1 MVATPVAEIA
11 MPGVQ
16 STPSLPHGVELSNLD
31 GKRPIYSTAMLPA
44 SVTAQAIDQAE
55 RIEAEG
61 GIKPATDDLRIH
73 VVHNGDTLQRLA
85 ARYLDDERRAMEIF
99 DLNRGTLTNP
109 HLLPIGVEIVIPAKR
124 QTK

>member
-1 MVATPVAEIA
+1 
-11 MPGVQ
+11 MPRSEERRDPQ
-16 STPSLPHGVELSNLD
+16 

-44 SVTAQAIDQAE
+44 NARQSTTLQSNETAKLVSDDTTE
-55 RIEAEG
+55 
-61 GIKPATDDLRIH
+61 PTTSDLRIH
-73 VVHNGDTLQRLA
+73 VVHNGDTLERLA

-124 QTK
+124 LGK